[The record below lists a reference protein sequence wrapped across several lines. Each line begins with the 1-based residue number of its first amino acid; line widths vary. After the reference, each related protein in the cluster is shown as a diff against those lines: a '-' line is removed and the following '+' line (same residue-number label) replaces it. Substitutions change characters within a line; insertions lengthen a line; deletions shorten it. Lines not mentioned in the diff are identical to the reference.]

1 MKDVPVSSD
10 RSGLRRPQRTRPLSR
25 DRVHAYLTSRGYHV
39 QLDDDGDLTG
49 TWDGDRF
56 WFLLLGED
64 AELLQVRGRW
74 HRVLPAHRR
83 AAALLAV
90 NVWNRERVWPK
101 VYLRDEV
108 EGVAVYTEVTT
119 DLEPGVTDDQLA
131 QLVACGLGTG
141 VQVFAALSALV
152 PPDED
157 GEDPP
162 A

>member
-1 MKDVPVSSD
+1 MTAGPP
-10 RSGLRRPQRTRPLSR
+10 GLRRVQRTRPLTR
-25 DRVHAYLTSRGYHV
+25 ARVQAYLTSRSYHV
-39 QLDDDGDLTG
+39 QVDDDGDLTG

-64 AELLQVRGRW
+64 EELLQVRGRW
-74 HRVLPAHRR
+74 HRVLPSARR

-90 NVWNRERVWPK
+90 NDWNRERVWPK
-101 VYLRDEV
+101 VYLRDED

-119 DLEPGVTDDQLA
+119 DLEPGVSDDQLA

-152 PPDED
+152 PPGADD
-157 GEDPP
+157 GLEP
-162 A
+162 